1 MIVLSVGMPRAGS
14 GWYYN
19 LTNDLMLAGGAQ
31 DARQIRQRFH
41 LQNILTEVN
50 CNIGALTPRRLAAVL
65 VPALLGKTFV
75 VKAHAGPTPFARR
88 VIRLGLVR
96 PAYIY
101 RDPRDAMLSAMENGQ
116 KAVEHGRSNAF
127 SPLVDFDKAL
137 DFMCDYLRIWEAWIG
152 CDQALHARYE
162 DLLTEYD
169 EEVARLVKFLKLE
182 AANPSIQAMIE
193 KYRPEKAQPDQKGLH
208 FSQGKIGR
216 FRRKMSAGQQDALA
230 HAFGPYLERMGYPL

>member
-1 MIVLSVGMPRAGS
+1 MPRAGS

-50 CNIGALTPRRLAAVL
+50 CNIGALTPRRLTAVL
-65 VPALLGKTFV
+65 GPSLIGNTFV
-75 VKAHAGPTPFARR
+75 VKAHAGPTPFALAT
-88 VIRLGLVR
+88 IRLGWVR

-101 RDPRDAMLSAMENGQ
+101 RDPRDAMLSAMENGRR
-116 KAVEHGRSNAF
+116 AVEQGRSNAF
-127 SPLVDFDKAL
+127 SPLVDFDKAVE
-137 DFMCDYLRIWEAWIG
+137 FMCDYLRIWDAWMQ
-152 CDQALHARYE
+152 CQRALHARYE
-162 DLLTEYD
+162 DLLTRYD
-169 EEVARLVKFLKLE
+169 EEAARLAAFLGLD
-182 AANPSIQAMIE
+182 AAHASIRAVIE

-216 FRRKMSAGQQDALA
+216 FRRKLTAEQQETLA
-230 HAFGPYLERMGYPL
+230 QVFGPYLERMGYEV